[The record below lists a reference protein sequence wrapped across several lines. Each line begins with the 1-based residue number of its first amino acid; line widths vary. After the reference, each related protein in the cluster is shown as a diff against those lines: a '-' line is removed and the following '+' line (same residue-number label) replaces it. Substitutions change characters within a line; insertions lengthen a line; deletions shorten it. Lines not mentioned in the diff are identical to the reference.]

1 MSAPG
6 VPNRHILLVEDDRD
20 LAAFMREVLVGDGF
34 EVTVAGNGSAGLEAL
49 ERWPYALVVL
59 DLMLPEMDGIEFR
72 LRQRQHSS
80 QWNTPALVVSAHY
93 NVEKLAGSV
102 GAEGYLAKPFTG
114 EDLTA
119 AVHQVLAA
127 ESSRPA

>member
-1 MSAPG
+1 VSAAA
-6 VPNRHILLVEDDRD
+6 VPSRHILLVEDDQD
-20 LAAFMREVLVGDGF
+20 LAAFMREVLVAAGF
-34 EVTVAGNGSAGLEAL
+34 EVTVAGNGRAGLAAL
-49 ERWPYALVVL
+49 DRRPYALVVL

-72 LRQRQHSS
+72 LRQRQHSP

-93 NVEKLAGSV
+93 NGEKLARSV
-102 GAEGYLAKPFTG
+102 GADGYLAKPFAG

-127 ESSRPA
+127 ASAPPV

>member
-1 MSAPG
+1 VSAPG

-20 LAAFMREVLVGDGF
+20 LAAFMREVLVAD
-34 EVTVAGNGSAGLEAL
+34 GLEAL
-49 ERWPYALVVL
+49 ERCPYALVVL

-127 ESSRPA
+127 ESSRPV